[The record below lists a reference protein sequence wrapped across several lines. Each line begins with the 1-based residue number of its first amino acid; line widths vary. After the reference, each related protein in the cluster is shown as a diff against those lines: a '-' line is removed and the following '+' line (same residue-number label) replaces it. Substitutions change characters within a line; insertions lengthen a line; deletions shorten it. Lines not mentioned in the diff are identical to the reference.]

1 MSFNYWYFYLQVS
14 GQQNQ
19 F

>member
-1 MSFNYWYFYLQVS
+1 MTTVS

-19 F
+19 DTT